1 MNGKQLKL
9 IPRTWLLSS
18 FAFGASLLKGSHPK
32 KARPFRARL
41 PLHIVL
47 RSSIAKGARSFLR
60 FDIEIETLLIDQAAR
75 HHVKIYGAANAG
87 NHLHLVVQAPS
98 KEHLAA
104 FLKSISGRIAQI
116 VEGKSKEQNRTAFKA
131 PFWDARPYSRLL
143 SWGRDFRN
151 VCRYIGI
158 NATET
163 AAGLSR
169 SGTRQIFDEIREGL
183 RTGWI
188 VKTPGLLAAGFADLR
203 IASG

>member
-1 MNGKQLKL
+1 MKGKPLKL
-9 IPRTWLLSS
+9 IPRTWLSSS

-47 RSSIAKGARSFLR
+47 RSSSATGARSLLG
-60 FDIEIETLLIDQAAR
+60 FDSEIEVLLAEQAQR

-98 KEHLAA
+98 KQHLAA
-104 FLKSISGRIAQI
+104 FLKAISGRIAQI
-116 VEGKSKEQNRTAFKA
+116 VEGKSKEQNREAFQK
-131 PFWDARPYSRLL
+131 PFWDARPFSRLL
-143 SWGRDFRN
+143 SWGKDFRN

-158 NATET
+158 NATES

-169 SGTRQIFDEIREGL
+169 YGTRQIFEEIREGL
-183 RTGWI
+183 RAGWI
-188 VKTPGLLAAGFADLR
+188 VKTPGLVAAGF
-203 IASG
+203 G